1 MPEGDTLWCIAQN
14 IDGQDPQERAAPPI
28 AHCGRRRFVM
38 PESQTTTAMVT
49 NYQNILFDI
58 EGQIAIVT
66 LNRPQRRN
74 ALSLELMTELIDCLN
89 EIGRDRTLRVVLL
102 RAAGKVFSSG
112 HDLSE
117 MVGRNINEYRQVF
130 DVCTEL
136 MTKVQSIPQPVIA
149 EVQGIATA
157 AGCQLV
163 ATCDLA
169 VASDQAA
176 FATPGVKIGLFCTT
190 PMVALSRA
198 VGRKRALQ
206 MLLTGEMVS
215 AVTAAEWGLINMIVP
230 AEELAEQCRNL
241 AARIAEAS
249 SLTVALGKQ
258 AFYTQIDLDQPKA
271 YAYAKE
277 VMSMNALA
285 ADAQEGISAFLE
297 KRRACWTGK

>member
-1 MPEGDTLWCIAQN
+1 MT
-14 IDGQDPQERAAPPI
+14 
-28 AHCGRRRFVM
+28 
-38 PESQTTTAMVT
+38 
-49 NYQNILFDI
+49 YQSILFET
-58 EGQIAIVT
+58 EGPVALVT

-74 ALSLELMTELIDCLN
+74 ALSLELMSELIECLN
-89 EIGRDRTLRVVLL
+89 KIGRDRSLRAVILA
-102 RAAGKVFSSG
+102 AAGKVFSSG

-117 MVGRNINEYRQVF
+117 MVGRDLNAYREVF

-136 MTKVQSIPQPVIA
+136 MTRIQSIPQPVIA
-149 EVQGIATA
+149 QVQGIATA

-206 MLLTGEMVS
+206 MLMTGDMVDALT
-215 AVTAAEWGLINMIVP
+215 AVEWGLINMAVS
-230 AEELAEQCRNL
+230 ASELEQQSRKL
-241 AARIAEAS
+241 AARIVEAS

-277 VMSMNALA
+277 VMSMNSLA
-285 ADAQEGISAFLE
+285 ADAQEGISAFLGM
-297 KRRACWTGK
+297 RR